1 MKQEVLSMLY
11 AYIYN
16 NRIRLEDYVRELQ
29 TSMRFRKV
37 SVNDCIELALAME
50 RLEMFIQVT
59 KDIRALLEICNK

>member
-37 SVNDCIELALAME
+37 GVNDCIELALAME

>member
-29 TSMRFRKV
+29 TSMKFRKV
-37 SVNDCIELALAME
+37 GVNDCIELALAME